1 MGGWVL
7 NRSRV
12 RFFYPSSIIPS
23 IISLIVGD
31 SSPLVYLSIKKLCAF
46 ESPRAAAFSAAKIGR
61 SGSEIQSENNRSVL
75 SKSDSSESGLLIGI
89 PFNSLVGEG
98 FLTPTHDGGGS
109 REEEGAC
116 ARFGCGTTDSGLP
129 LTSAC
134 MLTLTSHAGRRGRR
148 ASLLSDSLVR
158 LLQY

>member
-1 MGGWVL
+1 M
-7 NRSRV
+7 
-12 RFFYPSSIIPS
+12 
-23 IISLIVGD
+23 VGD

-109 REEEGAC
+109 REEEEAC

-129 LTSAC
+129 LWKSSAC
-134 MLTLTSHAGRRGRR
+134 ALSPCTRGGVDG
-148 ASLLSDSLVR
+148 ALLFSARELELCQDR
-158 LLQY
+158 DPMQR